1 MYALLG
7 TSRQLNVAPEAALS
21 LLVGQVVDE
30 ILHSDPH
37 THPIDP
43 NAMSLAISTIITF
56 QVCLAHKH
64 HERASQLTICV
75 VTQVGLI
82 SFLLGLLRLGFLDVV
97 LSRALLRGFVT
108 AVAVV
113 IMM

>member
-1 MYALLG
+1 M
-7 TSRQLNVAPEAALS
+7 NVAPEAALS

-43 NAMSLAISTIITF
+43 NALSLAISTIITF
-56 QVCLAHKH
+56 QVCPVHFSPGWLLV
-64 HERASQLTICV
+64 LTICV
-75 VTQVGLI
+75 VIQVGLI